1 MRICLTVGILFAI
14 ALASQLILWRLRLPP
29 YRYQMKILLLIF
41 VLLFFVW
48 LLVRSPETET
58 LTLRSDGTRRYMVD
72 AAGHRLTAN
81 RYTQAL
87 DVGQSARCKVRH
99 FPILMAPVIESC
111 RPEPRRAH

>member
-1 MRICLTVGILFAI
+1 MSTGPGGRPRGPKARPVVVVLLTALFA
-14 ALASQLILWRLRLPP
+14 LPT
-29 YRYQMKILLLIF
+29 
-41 VLLFFVW
+41 LFFVW

-72 AAGHRLTAN
+72 RAGHRLAAN

-111 RPEPRRAH
+111 TPEPRRAH

>member
-1 MRICLTVGILFAI
+1 MVVVLLTALFA
-14 ALASQLILWRLRLPP
+14 LPT
-29 YRYQMKILLLIF
+29 
-41 VLLFFVW
+41 LFFVW
-48 LLVRSPETET
+48 LLLRSPETET

-72 AAGHRLTAN
+72 PAGHRLAAN

-111 RPEPRRAH
+111 TPPLRAAPFKRSPG

>member
-1 MRICLTVGILFAI
+1 MSTGRGGRPRGPKARPVVVVLLTALFA
-14 ALASQLILWRLRLPP
+14 LPT
-29 YRYQMKILLLIF
+29 
-41 VLLFFVW
+41 LFFVW

-111 RPEPRRAH
+111 TPEPRRAH